1 MKKIL
6 LIALLFCFVIAEDE
20 FFEPGVTIGGYG
32 EMHYTIQVKND
43 DNATTKLDFHR
54 WIMFVNY
61 NWTPEWSLKSE
72 LEIEHNMIGGDYGGY
87 VELEQA
93 YINYHNAEGNW
104 GFGAGTMLISAGII
118 NETHEPP
125 TFLSV
130 ERPSYNKY
138 IIPTTWFGNG
148 AMAYGSF
155 GDFHAKFVLHED
167 MNGVGFLETDD
178 DDNLTGYFDGL
189 RGGRAKGYKSTAYH
203 WTKNMSM
210 HYTGM
215 EGLNAGGSFTFGG
228 APTFLDNNELDGN
241 GDAIPT
247 DPTED
252 YVSWNLMEI
261 HAQYDANNII
271 AAFEFGTANF
281 SHEAMNDLGTDG
293 AALKLAD
300 QVATGYYFHLGYDIS
315 EMMGW
320 EDCKLA
326 PWFGMESYDL
336 NDIEQL
342 DDDGAVIDDAQTHT
356 IMGLTWWPN
365 DQVSFKIDY
374 DMYEKGDTE
383 KNTLSLGVGYMF

>member
-1 MKKIL
+1 MKKIFT
-6 LIALLFCFVIAEDE
+6 IAFMFCFIFAEDE
-20 FFEPGVTIGGYG
+20 FFEPGVNIGGYG
-32 EMHYTIQVKND
+32 EMHYTNSVDPDSD
-43 DNATTKLDFHR
+43 DDPSTKLDFHR
-54 WIMFVNY
+54 WIMFLNY

-104 GFGAGTMLISAGII
+104 GYGVGTMLISAGII

-167 MNGVGFLETDD
+167 MNGSGMIATDD
-178 DDNLTGYFDGL
+178 EDGTLSFGGL
-189 RGGRAKGYKSTAYH
+189 RDGRAKGYKSTAYH
-203 WTKNMSM
+203 WTKNLAV

-215 EGLNAGGSFTFGG
+215 EGFNLGGSFTFGG
-228 APTFLDNNELDGN
+228 APTGLDNNELDVD

-247 DPTED
+247 NPNED
-252 YVSWNLMEI
+252 YVMWDLMEV
-261 HAQYDANNII
+261 HAQYEANNII

-281 SHEAMNDLGTDG
+281 GHEAMNDLGTDG

-300 QVATGYYFHLGYDIS
+300 QVASGYYFHLGYDVS
-315 EMMGW
+315 SMMGW
-320 EDCKLA
+320 EDCKLV

-336 NDIEQL
+336 DTDDLND
-342 DDDGAVIDDAQTHT
+342 AKTHT
-356 IMGLTWWPN
+356 KMGLTWWPT
-365 DQVSFKIDY
+365 DQVSWKVDY
-374 DMYEKGDTE
+374 DMYDNNDAK

>member
-6 LIALLFCFVIAEDE
+6 LTALLFCFVIAEDE

-32 EMHYTIQVKND
+32 EMHYTNSINPD
-43 DNATTKLDFHR
+43 DDDAIASTKLDFHR
-54 WIMFVNY
+54 WIMFLNY

-104 GFGAGTMLISAGII
+104 GYGAGTMLISAGII

-167 MNGVGFLETDD
+167 MNGDGMVSLETNDAGEV
-178 DDNLTGYFDGL
+178 TGGSFSGL
-189 RGGRAKGYKSTAYH
+189 RGGRAKGYKSSAYH
-203 WTKNMSM
+203 WTKNLAV

-215 EGLNAGGSFTFGG
+215 EGLNVGGSFTFGG
-228 APTFLDNNELDGN
+228 APTGFGAVD
-241 GDAIPT
+241 
-247 DPTED
+247 ED
-252 YVSWNLMEI
+252 YVAWNLFEV
-261 HAQYDANNII
+261 HGQYEANNLIGT
-271 AAFEFGTANF
+271 FEYGTSTFTHESANT
-281 SHEAMNDLGTDG
+281 AGVDG
-293 AALKLAD
+293 ANVTLAD
-300 QVATGYYFHLGYDIS
+300 QATSGYYFHLGYDVS

-320 EDCKLA
+320 EDCKLV

-336 NDIEQL
+336 NDL
-342 DDDGAVIDDAQTHT
+342 DDADAKSHT
-356 IMGLTWWPN
+356 KMGLTWWPT
-365 DQVSFKIDY
+365 DQVSWKVDY
-374 DMYEKGDTE
+374 DMYDNNDAK